1 MNDLLILILI
11 LLFLIILNTYTSCSE
26 NFTTQ
31 ESVNEKI
38 PLYIFLSNSCKFCK
52 EFEKDKYE
60 RLVEE
65 IGNIYNIKKVYL
77 ENNKE
82 LFIKYNIFR
91 VPTALVELNNKTAVA
106 DELTKE
112 SILKAHNSL
121 FNIESENDLYMDTNN
136 NKKELK
142 IFLSKNCPYCINYL
156 NTVHKVLLEQL
167 KDEFNF
173 KLIFTD
179 SDTDNLFSRYNV
191 QYVPKAIVVHN
202 GVDKEVIG
210 QINYENIKKASDNLQ
225 NINEINKEETNN
237 KKKILVFL
245 SKRCPHCIRY
255 DKETHDKLS
264 NELKDKYE
272 LERIYDDIKDGEKLF
287 NKYDVSF
294 VPKLVILD
302 GNGKH
307 KEIKGP
313 LTRENILKTD
323 TIIEHAIFNNN
334 QDDEITNYDND
345 NENEYNGY
353 NNDEYM
359 DEDDENESVR
369 THDAKQEMYEKLENK
384 IINDDANIKN
394 IIKEEDI
401 KKNIINEE
409 SNIKKKIIVFLS
421 KTCPGCINY
430 LKNIED
436 KLRKEF
442 SNEYIIEN
450 KFIDEDNKLFIKHD
464 IEYVPQAMVI
474 HDNKNEKINGSI
486 SIENIKNTIEKLNK
500 NVEGFR
506 NNDKN
511 VEGFINSDKNVEL
524 LVFLTK
530 TCPHCV
536 RYDNQIHMN
545 LENKLKN
552 RCRIRKIYADNDKD
566 KLFEKYDIQYVPKG
580 LLLSNE
586 RYVPIE
592 GALDNET
599 ICKYLDKI
607 NN

>member
-1 MNDLLILILI
+1 MNELLILILI
-11 LLFLIILNTYTSCSE
+11 LLFLIIFNTYTSCSE

-31 ESVNEKI
+31 ESTNEKI
-38 PLYIFLSNSCKFCK
+38 PLYIFLSNNCKFCK

-60 RLVEE
+60 RLVNE
-65 IGNIYNIKKVYL
+65 IEHNYNIKKVYL
-77 ENNKE
+77 ENNKD

-91 VPTALVELNNKTAVA
+91 VPTALIEFNNKTAVA

-112 SILKAHNSL
+112 SIIKAHNSL

-156 NTVHKVLLEQL
+156 NTVHKNLIELL
-167 KDEFNF
+167 KDEFNI

-179 SDTDNLFSRYNV
+179 SDTDNLFNRCKI
-191 QYVPKAIVVHN
+191 QYVPKAIVVYN
-202 GVDKEVIG
+202 GIDKEVTG
-210 QINYENIKKASDNLQ
+210 PINYENIKKASDDLD
-225 NINEINKEETNN
+225 NKYELIHDETNN

-245 SKRCPHCIRY
+245 SKRCPYCIRY
-255 DKETHDKLS
+255 DNETHDKLS

-272 LERIYDDIKDGEKLF
+272 LKRIYDDDKEGKELF
-287 NKYDVSF
+287 NKYNISF
-294 VPKLVILD
+294 VPQLLINDV
-302 GNGKH
+302 NGKH

-323 TIIEHAIFNNN
+323 TIIEHLIIDNNESDENNN
-334 QDDEITNYDND
+334 KNN
-345 NENEYNGY
+345 NENNEFL
-353 NNDEYM
+353 
-359 DEDDENESVR
+359 EDDCKSLR
-369 THDAKQEMYEKLENK
+369 IHKAKQEVYEELENK
-384 IINDDANIKN
+384 IINDKYTENK
-394 IIKEEDI
+394 
-401 KKNIINEE
+401 IINDKNTE
-409 SNIKKKIIVFLS
+409 NKIINNNKKKIIIFLS

-436 KLRKEF
+436 KVKKEF

-450 KFIDEDNKLFIKHD
+450 KFIDEDEKLFIKHD
-464 IEYVPQAMVI
+464 IEYVPQAMVF
-474 HDNKNEKINGSI
+474 HENKNMKIDGYINV
-486 SIENIKNTIEKLNK
+486 ENIKSTIEKLNK
-500 NVEGFR
+500 EGFSNID
-506 NNDKN
+506 NN
-511 VEGFINSDKNVEL
+511 IEL

-536 RYDNQIHMN
+536 IYDNQIHKN

-552 RCRIRKIYADNDKD
+552 KCKIRKIYVDNDKD
-566 KLFEKYDIQYVPKG
+566 KLFEKYNIEYVPKG

>member
-1 MNDLLILILI
+1 MNELLILILI

-60 RLVEE
+60 RLVDE

-77 ENNKE
+77 ENNKD

-91 VPTALVELNNKTAVA
+91 VPTTLIELNNKTAVA

-121 FNIESENDLYMDTNN
+121 FNIKSENDLYMDTNN

-167 KDEFNF
+167 KDEFNI

-191 QYVPKAIVVHN
+191 QYVPKAILVHN
-202 GVDKEVIG
+202 SVDKEVIG

-225 NINEINKEETNN
+225 NKYKINKEEINN

-264 NELKDKYE
+264 DELKDKYE
-272 LERIYDDIKDGEKLF
+272 LERIYDDTKEGEEIF
-287 NKYDVSF
+287 NKYGVSF
-294 VPKLVILD
+294 VPQLLILD

-313 LTRENILKTD
+313 LTRENILEND
-323 TIIEHAIFNNN
+323 TIIEHTIFNN
-334 QDDEITNYDND
+334 DSVEITNYDN
-345 NENEYNGY
+345 
-353 NNDEYM
+353 
-359 DEDDENESVR
+359 
-369 THDAKQEMYEKLENK
+369 K
-384 IINDDANIKN
+384 NDDSNIKN
-394 IIKEEDI
+394 IIKEDE
-401 KKNIINEE
+401 
-409 SNIKKKIIVFLS
+409 NIKKKIIIFLS

-436 KLRKEF
+436 KVRKEF

-450 KFIDEDNKLFIKHD
+450 KFIDEDDKLFIKYD

-474 HDNKNEKINGSI
+474 HDNKNEKIDGSI

-500 NVEGFR
+500 NVEGF
-506 NNDKN
+506 
-511 VEGFINSDKNVEL
+511 INSDKNIEL

-536 RYDNQIHMN
+536 IYDNKIHMN
-545 LENKLKN
+545 LEKQLKN
-552 RCRIRKIYADNDKD
+552 KCRIRKIYADNDKD